1 MEDDN
6 IIKTEKQSSSLIS
19 ALGLLGLGLSV
30 IAVALG
36 IMAMVKVGDTAKD
49 MNDKIEKAAS
59 VALETKKIS
68 DRIDSL
74 ALQIEEIKSNDKVR
88 AEKLIASLNDALS
101 KLNSVITENRTA
113 IAENRNAIE
122 TLAKRAVQKAQP
134 VRQQKV
140 EEKPAEQAP
149 EQPAEKTAE
158 KSAQDGATKKHTIQS
173 GDTFGKLAKKYGV
186 SVGAIISANPDAN
199 PSKLKVGQEIIIP

>member
-101 KLNSVITENRTA
+101 KLNSVITENRSA

-149 EQPAEKTAE
+149 EQPAEKP
-158 KSAQDGATKKHTIQS
+158 AQDGATKKHTIQS

-186 SVGAIISANPDAN
+186 SVSAIISANPDAN

>member
-113 IAENRNAIE
+113 IAENRNAIG

-149 EQPAEKTAE
+149 EQPAEKP
-158 KSAQDGATKKHTIQS
+158 AQDGATKKHTIQS